1 MKGQVGRVGPRTW
14 RRALA
19 LRAVA
24 RCSLLVALAATAVL
38 DAAPGRSFV
47 WRATGR
53 GGGAVYLVGS
63 VHVLSKDVYPLNA
76 TLESAYKASNVLVEE
91 IDLGAGGI
99 DSQMQ
104 MLSRGMLPSST
115 TLQKVLTPATYALLT
130 KHVTAAGLPIEPMQL
145 LKPWMVALML
155 EAMEWQKAG
164 LDPEMGLDKHFY
176 DRAMTDNKKVQ
187 GLETID
193 YQLSRFDE
201 MPMADQDHLLEQ
213 TLKDVDTEQAEMG
226 KLVAAW
232 KSGDVPTVER
242 IVLTSLKAEPK
253 LYERLLVERNRNW
266 MPKLEALFASNTKAL
281 VVVGAAHLVGPDGL
295 VAMLKA
301 KGYTVEQM

>member
-1 MKGQVGRVGPRTW
+1 MNAPQLW

-19 LRAVA
+19 LRALA
-24 RCSLLVALAATAVL
+24 IALALVPAL
-38 DAAPGRSFV
+38 HAAPAKSFV
-47 WRATGR
+47 WKASGR
-53 GGGAVYLVGS
+53 QGVVYLVGS
-63 VHVLSKDVYPLNA
+63 VHVLSSDFYPLNA
-76 TLESAYKASNVLVEE
+76 TLESAYKDSNLLVEE
-91 IDLGAGGI
+91 IDLGEGGAGA
-99 DSQMQ
+99 QMQ
-104 MLSRGMLPSST
+104 MLQRGMLPSST

-130 KHVTAAGLPIEPMQL
+130 KHVATAGIPIEPMQL

-176 DRAMTDNKKVQ
+176 DRAQADHKTVQ

-201 MPMADQDHLLEQ
+201 MPMADQDHLLSQ

-232 KSGDVPTVER
+232 RNGDVPTVER
-242 IVLTSLKAEPK
+242 IVLSSLKAEPK
-253 LYERLLVERNRNW
+253 LYQRLLVERNRNW
-266 MPKLEALFASNTKAL
+266 IPKIEALFNRPGKAL

-295 VAMLKA
+295 VALLKG
-301 KGYTVEQM
+301 KGYSVEQM

>member
-1 MKGQVGRVGPRTW
+1 MNGHVRRV
-14 RRALA
+14 
-19 LRAVA
+19 VA
-24 RCSLLVALAATAVL
+24 RCSLLVALVATIAL
-38 DAAPGRSFV
+38 DAAPARSFV
-47 WRATGR
+47 WKATGR
-53 GGGAVYLVGS
+53 QGTLYLVGS
-63 VHVLSKDVYPLNA
+63 VHVLSSDFYPLNA
-76 TLESAYKASNVLVEE
+76 TLESAYKESNLLVEE
-91 IDLGAGGI
+91 IDLGEGGAG
-99 DSQMQ
+99 SQMQ
-104 MLSRGMLPSST
+104 MLQRGMLPSST
-115 TLQKVLTPATYALLT
+115 TLQKVLTPGTYALLT
-130 KHVTAAGLPIEPMQL
+130 KHATAAGIPMEPMQL

-176 DRAMTDNKKVQ
+176 DRAQADHKTVQ

-201 MPMADQDHLLEQ
+201 MPAAEQDHLLAQ
-213 TLKDVDTEQAEMG
+213 TLNDVDTEQAEMG

-232 KSGDVPTVER
+232 RIGDVATVER
-242 IVLTSLKAEPK
+242 IVLSSLKSEPK

-266 MPKLEALFASNTKAL
+266 IPKLEALFNRTGKAL
-281 VVVGAAHLVGPDGL
+281 IVVGAAHLVGPDGL

>member
-1 MKGQVGRVGPRTW
+1 MRMRRTW
-14 RRALA
+14 W
-19 LRAVA
+19 
-24 RCSLLVALAATAVL
+24 LAARYPALVVLMAAAVVQ
-38 DAAPGRSFV
+38 AAPARSFV
-47 WRATGR
+47 WRATGPQ
-53 GGGAVYLVGS
+53 GAIYLVGS
-63 VHVLSKDVYPLNA
+63 VHVLSSDFYPISP
-76 TLESAYKASNVLVEE
+76 TLESAYKDSNLLVEE
-91 IDLGAGGI
+91 IDLGTGGA
-99 DSQMQ
+99 DAQMQ

-115 TLQKVLTPATYALLT
+115 TLDKVLTPATSALLG
-130 KHVTAAGLPIEPMQL
+130 KHLAAARIPAEPMQL

-176 DRAMTDNKKVQ
+176 DRAQTDHKAVQ

-193 YQLSRFDE
+193 YQLSRFDD
-201 MPMADQDHLLEQ
+201 MPLSDQDHLLAQ

-232 KSGDVPTVER
+232 RTGDVATVER
-242 IVLTSLKAEPK
+242 IVLASLKSEPK
-253 LYERLLVERNRNW
+253 LYQRLLVERNRNW
-266 MPKLEALFASNTKAL
+266 MPKVEALFNRGGKAL

-301 KGYTVEQM
+301 KGYSVEQM